1 MQISNV
7 FDIQIN
13 HLSKLVEFN
22 ISNMHPNPIKVSYS
36 WVVPH
41 LDLLKS
47 KILHNIHNWSHLRD
61 IRIPINN
68 YGVTVLIGAVMPQLH
83 LQGDT
88 RTGETDDPIAE
99 KFNANGQEKFS

>member
-7 FDIQIN
+7 FNIQKN

-22 ISNMHPNPIKVSYS
+22 ISNVHPNPIKVSYY

-47 KILHNIHNWSHLRD
+47 KILHNIHDWSNQRHQ
-61 IRIPINN
+61 IPINN
-68 YGVTVLIGAVMPQLH
+68 YGVTVLIGADMPQLH